1 MDPSYIPTFMLTIGG
16 FLLGVIIFY
25 AIRFLWGNSPGKRPS
40 VMTGIICVPSESWD
54 TFSETLGI
62 LSNYSDS
69 TNCGRGLDV
78 NVSFEYSMDFDISY
92 DQVLVKWRLE
102 GPAEKVSDISA
113 YIDREVDKASK
124 HSERA
129 IFVIKGAGSE

>member
-1 MDPSYIPTFMLTIGG
+1 MMESSPVLLALTG
-16 FLLGVIIFY
+16 FVLGLAIFFVL
-25 AIRFLWGNSPGKRPS
+25 RFLWGGGSKEKPD
-40 VMTGIICVPSESWD
+40 VMTGIICVPSETWD
-54 TFSETLGI
+54 TFSATLGI

-113 YIDREVDKASK
+113 YIDREVDKA
-124 HSERA
+124 ERA